1 MEVDADTYDVS
12 IARDVAP
19 AGQLIIALRYSP
31 ICSALARG
39 RRAFSPGTTSL
50 KSHITVRSRRMFAN
64 GHSQAMTTLGFDYE
78 KKGGS
83 KRQFTPPAEPPRP
96 ILRWDEV
103 YNARTRRESY

>member
-1 MEVDADTYDVS
+1 
-12 IARDVAP
+12 
-19 AGQLIIALRYSP
+19 
-31 ICSALARG
+31 
-39 RRAFSPGTTSL
+39 
-50 KSHITVRSRRMFAN
+50 MFAN